1 MSSGLDPQIKI
12 FTGTAHPELAKQI
25 CDYLGVPL
33 GQAEVGRFSD
43 GEISVKIHE
52 NIRGWDV
59 FIVQPTHPPGDNLM
73 ELLVLLDAVKRASAH
88 RITAVIPYFGYAR
101 QDRKDESRVPIS
113 AKLVA
118 NLITAAGA
126 DRILT
131 MDLHSA
137 QIQGF
142 FDIPLDHLYGS
153 AVMVPHFR
161 RMNLKDVTVVSPDVG
176 GIKLARAY
184 ANRLEA
190 ELGIVDKRR
199 VKANVAQAM
208 NVLGNVKDR
217 SVILVDDMVDT
228 AGTLCEASRALFEA
242 GAARIFAATVHPM
255 LSGPAIE
262 RISASKVEKVYVLDT
277 IPEREGMKDLPWLE
291 RLRVDEVFAE
301 AILRIYREE
310 SISSLFVE

>member
-1 MSSGLDPQIKI
+1 MISGLSHQIKI
-12 FTGTAHPELAKQI
+12 FTGNAHPELAKKI
-25 CDYLGVPL
+25 ADYIGMPL
-33 GQAEVGRFSD
+33 GKAEVGRFSD

-59 FIVQPTHPPGDNLM
+59 FIVQPTFPPGDNLL
-73 ELLVLLDAVKRASAH
+73 ELLVLLDACRRASAK

-126 DRILT
+126 DRVLT

-153 AVMVPHFR
+153 AVMVPTFQQ
-161 RMNLKDVTVVSPDVG
+161 MEFEKLSVVSPDVG

-190 ELGIVDKRR
+190 DLAIVDKRR
-199 VKANVAQAM
+199 VRANVAEAI
-208 NVLGNVKDR
+208 NVLGPIEGR
-217 SVILVDDMVDT
+217 TALLVDDMVDT
-228 AGTLCEASRALFEA
+228 AGTLCEAARALHDA
-242 GAARIFAATVHPM
+242 GAANILAACVHPI
-255 LSGPAIE
+255 LSGPAVSRLAE
-262 RISASKVEKVYVLDT
+262 SPVEGLFVLDT
-277 IPEREGMKDLPWLE
+277 IPERGDNKGVSWITRLPVE
-291 RLRVDEVFAE
+291 EVFAE

-310 SISSLFVE
+310 SISSLFV